1 MHNNSIPRSL
11 AVGLLILG
19 LFFLAAP
26 ALRAQR
32 LDPSLYAGL
41 RWRCIGPFRGG
52 RALAAAG
59 VPGQP
64 NVFYFGSVGG
74 GVWKTTDAG
83 RVWKPIFDSAP
94 IASIGALAVAPSD
107 PNVIYVGTGEADMRS
122 DISFGDGVYKSTDAG
137 VTWSNIG
144 LRQTR
149 HIGRILVDP
158 RNPNVVLV
166 AALGRAYGP
175 NPERGVFRTTD
186 GGQTWQKV
194 LYKDENTGAIDLAL
208 DPDNPRTVFASLWR
222 TRRPPWSTY
231 APLGGPGSGLYKS
244 SDEGATWTQISGH
257 GLPSGELGRIGL
269 AVAAGTHG
277 QRVYAVIDAQQNGG
291 LYRSDDGG
299 ANWTLVGTDR
309 RIHQRGWY
317 FGTVTVDPHDP
328 NTVYIPNVSLYRS
341 TDGGK
346 TFVSIKGAPGGDD
359 YHLLW
364 VDPTNSRRLIVA
376 SDQGT
381 TISLDDGHT
390 WSSWYNQ
397 PTAQFYHVIT
407 DNRFP
412 YYVYGA
418 QQDSGTAGT
427 ASRSDYGQ
435 ITFRDWRPVAGG
447 ESGYIAP
454 DPVDPNF
461 VYSGSTLGSLDRFN
475 WHTGEAQDVSPWPGI
490 AFGSEINGRKYRFTW
505 TSPVVFS
512 PHDPHTLYMGA
523 QVLLK
528 TDDHGMSWQA
538 ISPDLTGTDERAA
551 TAQAPLAVSN
561 AMQRGYGVIY
571 TIAPSPLN
579 AGMIWVGTDTGL
591 IQLTRDGG
599 KTWQNV
605 TPKELAPWSKISL
618 IDASRFDAG
627 TAYAAVDRHRLDD
640 FAPHIY
646 CTHDYGKTWTKITE
660 GIADTA
666 YVHAVRQDSERKGLL
681 FAGTETGVYVSFDDG
696 GHWQPLQ
703 LNLPVTPIH
712 DLVVHG
718 NDLVVATHGRSFW
731 ILDDITPLRQL
742 SAATAQADVQFF
754 RPALALRVRNNQNR
768 DTPLPPETPAGKNP
782 PDGAIIDYYLKAGAN
797 APVSLEVGDAQGN
810 VVRRFS
816 SSDVPPQVDFSQ
828 LAFPSYWVRIP
839 QDLSTEAGEH
849 RFVWDL
855 RYPVPQTLYHGYSMA
870 AVAGET
876 PREPRGPL
884 VVPGS
889 YELRLTADGK
899 TYRQPLEVKED
910 PRVSTSAADL
920 ERQLQLE
927 LRITDGLSKN
937 MAAYNGVS
945 ALRRQLDARQKE
957 AARKRGSAKL
967 TAAIAGLDAKLAALA
982 GTSPIPGAATTLA
995 SINGSL
1001 ASLLNTVESA
1011 DTAPT
1016 AQAYSF
1022 FQQTEPSLQQ
1032 LLDAWTKIQQQDMP
1046 ALNGLLRRARMQPI
1060 TMQ

>member
-1 MHNNSIPRSL
+1 MHNHSIPRSL
-11 AVGLLILG
+11 AISLLILG
-19 LFFLAAP
+19 LFLLAAP

-32 LDPSLYAGL
+32 LDPALYAGL

-64 NVFYFGSVGG
+64 NVFYFGAVGG

-83 RVWKPIFDSAP
+83 RVWRPIFDAAP
-94 IASIGALAVAPSD
+94 IASIGALALAPSD

-122 DISFGDGVYKSTDAG
+122 DTSFGDGVFKSTDAG
-137 VTWSNIG
+137 LTWRNIG
-144 LRQTR
+144 LRETR

-158 RNPNVVLV
+158 ANPNLVLV

-175 NPERGVFRTTD
+175 NPERGVFRSTD

-194 LYKDENTGAIDLAL
+194 LYKDENTGAIELAF

-222 TRRPPWSTY
+222 ARRPPWSTY

-244 SDEGATWTQISGH
+244 TDEGATWTQISGH

-277 QRVYAVIDAQQNGG
+277 QRVYAVVDARQNGG

-299 ANWTLVGTDR
+299 TNWTLVGTDR

-317 FGTVTVDPHDP
+317 FGTVTADPHDP
-328 NTVYIPNVSLYRS
+328 NKVYIPNVSLYRS

-364 VDPTNSRRLIVA
+364 VDPANSRRMIVA
-376 SDQGT
+376 SDQGVT
-381 TISLDDGHT
+381 VSVDDGHT
-390 WSSWYNQ
+390 WSSWFNQ
-397 PTAQFYHVIT
+397 PTGQFYHVIT

-461 VYSGSTLGSLDRFN
+461 IYSGSTLGSLDRFN
-475 WHTGEAQDVSPWPGI
+475 WRTGEAQDVSPWPGI
-490 AFGSEINGRKYRFTW
+490 AFGSEINLRKYRFTW

-512 PHDPHTLYMGA
+512 PRDPHTLYMGA

-528 TDDHGMSWQA
+528 TDDHGMSWHA
-538 ISPDLTGTDERAA
+538 ISPDLTGTDLRAA
-551 TAQAPLAVSN
+551 TAQAPLAVNN

-571 TIAPSPLN
+571 TIAPSPLA
-579 AGMIWVGTDTGL
+579 AGTIWVGTDTSL

-605 TPKELAPWSKISL
+605 TPRELAPWSKISL
-618 IDASRFDAG
+618 IDASRFDPG

-640 FAPHIY
+640 FAPYIY

-660 GIADTA
+660 GIAGNA
-666 YVHAVRQDSERKGLL
+666 YVHAVRQDSVRKGLL
-681 FAGTETGVYVSFDDG
+681 FAGTETGIYVSFDDG
-696 GHWQPLQ
+696 AHWQPLQ

-712 DLVVHG
+712 DLVIHG

-742 SAATAQADVQFF
+742 SADTTQADVQFF

-782 PDGAIIDYYLKAGAN
+782 PDGAILDYYLKAAAN
-797 APVSLEVGDAQGN
+797 APVVLEVADAQGN
-810 VVRRFS
+810 IVRRFS
-816 SSDVPPQVDFSQ
+816 SSDVPPSVDFSQ
-828 LAFPSYWVRIP
+828 LAFPSYWVKVP
-839 QDLSTEAGEH
+839 QILGTGAGEH

-855 RYPVPQTLYHGYSMA
+855 RYPVPDTIYHGYSMA

-876 PREPRGPL
+876 PPEPRGPL

-889 YELRLTADGK
+889 YELRLTVDGK
-899 TYRQPLEVKED
+899 TYRQPLQVKED

-920 ERQLQLE
+920 QRQLQFE
-927 LRITDGLSKN
+927 LHLTDALSKD
-937 MAAYNGVS
+937 MTAYESIS
-945 ALRRQLDARQKE
+945 AVRKQLDTMQKQ
-957 AARKRGSAKL
+957 AAQKPGSAGL
-967 TAAIAGLDAKLAALA
+967 AASVAGLDAKLAALA

-995 SINGSL
+995 SMNGSL

-1016 AQAYSF
+1016 SQASAF
-1022 FQQTEPSLQQ
+1022 FQQTEPSLLQ
-1032 LLDAWTKIQQQDMP
+1032 LLDSWKKIQQQDLP
-1046 ALNGLLRRARMQPI
+1046 ELNRLLRRARMQEI
-1060 TMQ
+1060 TAQ

>member
-11 AVGLLILG
+11 TLG
-19 LFFLAAP
+19 LIVLLLLFATAP
-26 ALRAQR
+26 VLRAQH
-32 LDPSLYAGL
+32 LDPALYAGL

-64 NVFYFGSVGG
+64 NVFYFGAVGG

-94 IASIGALAVAPSD
+94 IASIGALAVAPSN
-107 PNVIYVGTGEADMRS
+107 PNIIYVGTGEADMRS
-122 DISFGDGVYKSTDAG
+122 DISFGDGIYKSTDAG
-137 VTWSNIG
+137 LTWRNLG
-144 LRQTR
+144 LRETR

-158 RNPNVVLV
+158 RNPNIVLV

-175 NPERGVFRTTD
+175 NPERGVFRSTD

-194 LYKDENTGAIDLAL
+194 LYKDENTGAIDLAF

-222 TRRPPWSTY
+222 ARRPPWSTY
-231 APLGGPGSGLYKS
+231 APLGGPGSGLYRS
-244 SDEGATWTQISGH
+244 TDEGATWTPISSH
-257 GLPSGELGRIGL
+257 GLPSGELGRIGV

-277 QRVYAVIDAQQNGG
+277 QRVYGVVDAQQNGG

-317 FGTVTVDPHDP
+317 FGTVTVDPRDP

-341 TDGGK
+341 SDGGK

-364 VDPTNSRRLIVA
+364 VDPTNSRRMIVA
-376 SDQGT
+376 SDQGVT
-381 TISLDDGHT
+381 VSVDDGHT
-390 WSSWYNQ
+390 WSSWFNQ
-397 PTAQFYHVIT
+397 PTGQFYHVIT

-461 VYSGSTLGSLDRFN
+461 IYSGSTLGSLDRFK
-475 WHTGEAQDVSPWPGI
+475 WRTGEAQDVSPWPGI
-490 AFGSEINGRKYRFTW
+490 AFGSEINRRKYRFTW

-512 PHDPHTLYMGA
+512 PHDPHPLYMGA
-523 QVLLK
+523 QFLLK
-528 TDDHGMSWQA
+528 TDDHGMSWHA
-538 ISPDLTGTDERAA
+538 ISPDLTGTDLRAA
-551 TAQAPLAVSN
+551 AAQAPLAVSN

-571 TIAPSPLN
+571 TIAPSPLA

-599 KTWQNV
+599 NTWQNV
-605 TPKELAPWSKISL
+605 TPSELAPWSKISL

-640 FAPHIY
+640 FAPYIY
-646 CTHDYGKTWTKITE
+646 CTHDYGKTWTKITD

-666 YVHAVRQDSERKGLL
+666 YVHAVRQDSVRKGLL

-712 DLVVHG
+712 DLVIHG

-742 SAATAQADVQFF
+742 NAATADVQFF
-754 RPALALRVRNNQNR
+754 RPAAALRVRNNQNR

-782 PDGAIIDYYLKAGAN
+782 PDGAIIDYYLKAAAGS
-797 APVSLEVGDAQGN
+797 PVTLEIADAQGKI
-810 VVRRFS
+810 VRRFS
-816 SSDVPPQVDFSQ
+816 SSDVPPPVDFSQ
-828 LAFPSYWVRIP
+828 LAFPPYWVKVP
-839 QDLSTEAGEH
+839 QILSQQAGEH

-855 RYPVPQTLYHGYSMA
+855 RYPVPDTLVHGYSMA

-889 YELRLTADGK
+889 YELRLTVDGR

-920 ERQLQLE
+920 QRQLQLE
-927 LRITDGLSKN
+927 LRITDALSQD

-945 ALRRQLDARQKE
+945 ALRKELDKMQKE
-957 AARKRGSAKL
+957 AGQKRGSAKL
-967 TAAIAGLDAKLAALA
+967 TAAIAGVDAKLSALA

-995 SINGSL
+995 SLNGSL

-1032 LLDAWTKIQQQDMP
+1032 LLDAWTKIQQQDVP
-1046 ALNGLLRRARMQPI
+1046 ALNGLLRRARMQEIAAP
-1060 TMQ
+1060 

>member
-1 MHNNSIPRSL
+1 MHNHSIPRSL
-11 AVGLLILG
+11 AVSLLILG
-19 LFFLAAP
+19 LFLLATP

-32 LDPSLYAGL
+32 LDPALYAGL

-64 NVFYFGSVGG
+64 NVFYFGAVGG

-83 RVWKPIFDSAP
+83 RVWRPIFDAAP
-94 IASIGALAVAPSD
+94 IASIGALALAPSA
-107 PNVIYVGTGEADMRS
+107 PNIIYVGTGEADMRS
-122 DISFGDGVYKSTDAG
+122 DTSFGDGVFKSTDAG
-137 VTWSNIG
+137 LTWHNIG
-144 LRQTR
+144 LRETR

-158 RNPNVVLV
+158 ANPNLVLV

-175 NPERGVFRTTD
+175 NPERGVFRSTD

-194 LYKDENTGAIDLAL
+194 LYKDENIGAIDLAF
-208 DPDNPRTVFASLWR
+208 DPDNPQTVFASLWR
-222 TRRPPWSTY
+222 ARRPPWSTY

-244 SDEGATWTQISGH
+244 TDEGATWTQISGH

-277 QRVYAVIDAQQNGG
+277 QRVYAVVDARQNGG

-317 FGTVTVDPHDP
+317 FGTVTADPHDP

-364 VDPTNSRRLIVA
+364 VDPANSRRMIVA
-376 SDQGT
+376 SDQGVT
-381 TISLDDGHT
+381 VSVDDGHT
-390 WSSWYNQ
+390 WSSWFNQ
-397 PTAQFYHVIT
+397 PTGQFYHVIT

-461 VYSGSTLGSLDRFN
+461 IYSGSTLGSLDRFN

-490 AFGSEINGRKYRFTW
+490 AFGSEINLRKYRFTW

-512 PHDPHTLYMGA
+512 PQDPHTLYMGA
-523 QVLLK
+523 QILLK
-528 TDDHGMSWQA
+528 TDDHGMNWHA
-538 ISPDLTGTDERAA
+538 ISPDLTGTDLRAA
-551 TAQAPLAVSN
+551 AAQAPLAVSN

-571 TIAPSPLN
+571 TIAPSPLA

-605 TPKELAPWSKISL
+605 TPSELAPWSKISL
-618 IDASRFDAG
+618 IDASRFDTG

-640 FAPHIY
+640 FAPYIY

-660 GIADTA
+660 GIAGNA
-666 YVHAVRQDSERKGLL
+666 YVHAVRQDSVRKGLL
-681 FAGTETGVYVSFDDG
+681 FAGTETGIYVSFDDG
-696 GHWQPLQ
+696 AHWQPLQ

-712 DLVVHG
+712 DLVIHG

-782 PDGAIIDYYLKAGAN
+782 PDGAILDYYLKAAAN
-797 APVSLEVGDAQGN
+797 TPVVLEVADAQGN
-810 VVRRFS
+810 IVRRFA
-816 SSDVPPQVDFSQ
+816 SSDVPPSVDFSQ
-828 LAFPSYWVRIP
+828 LAFPSYWVKVP
-839 QDLSTEAGEH
+839 QILGAAAGEH
-849 RFVWDL
+849 RFIWDL
-855 RYPVPQTLYHGYSMA
+855 RYPVPDTLYHGYSMA
-870 AVAGET
+870 AVAGDT

-889 YELRLTADGK
+889 YELRLIVDGK

-920 ERQLQLE
+920 QRQLQLE
-927 LRITDGLSKN
+927 LRLTDALSKD
-937 MAAYNGVS
+937 MAAYKSIS
-945 ALRRQLDARQKE
+945 AVRKQLDTMQKQ
-957 AARKRGSAKL
+957 AAQKPGSAGL
-967 TAAIAGLDAKLAALA
+967 AASVAGLDAKLAALA

-995 SINGSL
+995 SMNGSL

-1011 DTAPT
+1011 DAAPT
-1016 AQAYSF
+1016 AQASAF

-1032 LLDAWTKIQQQDMP
+1032 LLDSWKKIQQQDVP
-1046 ALNGLLRRARMQPI
+1046 ELNHLLRRARMQEI
-1060 TMQ
+1060 TTQ